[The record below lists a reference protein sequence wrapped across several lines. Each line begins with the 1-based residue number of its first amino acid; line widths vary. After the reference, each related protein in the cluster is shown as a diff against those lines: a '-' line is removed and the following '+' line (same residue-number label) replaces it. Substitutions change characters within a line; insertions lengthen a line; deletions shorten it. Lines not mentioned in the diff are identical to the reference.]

1 MLLTAPSILVAPGR
15 RLSCAVSVSP
25 ELVLYSF
32 RPRVGLVRRAGQLF
46 TDLARDAVQHLVKF
60 VVHPCSHFDASGEH
74 PTAVFLPRSGVL
86 ILLRIPRDADAL
98 QATLS
103 APDRGPGLGHEVH
116 QSA

>member
-25 ELVLYSF
+25 EIVLYNF

-60 VVHPCSHFDASGEH
+60 VVYL
-74 PTAVFLPRSGVL
+74 PTQIKTDNGLVA
-86 ILLRIPRDADAL
+86 LL
-98 QATLS
+98 AT
-103 APDRGPGLGHEVH
+103 H
-116 QSA
+116 